1 MDVTQT
7 LPAPSLTLTMGY
19 SVCTSL
25 TRAGGIVNKLA
36 SCVRTMVDSYRINIL
51 IIKEAPTVA
60 TFGTGCIMVRMNRGS
75 VGLRDLA
82 GLEKV

>member
-51 IIKEAPTVA
+51 IIKEAPTGA
-60 TFGTGCIMVRMNRGS
+60 TFGTGCIMVRMNRGN
-75 VGLRDLA
+75 VGLQDLE